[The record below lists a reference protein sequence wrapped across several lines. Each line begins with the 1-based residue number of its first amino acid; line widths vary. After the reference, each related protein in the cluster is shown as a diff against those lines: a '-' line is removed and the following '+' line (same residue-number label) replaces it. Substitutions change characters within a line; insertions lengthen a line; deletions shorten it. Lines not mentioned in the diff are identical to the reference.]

1 MFICFILPAVDWI
14 GLVGVLGVWGG
25 DRVEGSAYSSVTGNG
40 LCGQV
45 YCAGYTLTSGRLNSA
60 RRLQD
65 SISRVSLDN
74 AVMLQESVFDHSVTV
89 LNVGRVVLVA
99 PISHF
104 FSCQWCFKSCVFR
117 RSKSR
122 LLKIIQISLWTCKRF
137 SFEPFPTEEK
147 VPMETAQGEVHRD
160 FYSRRLIFLATLS
173 SATLGQW
180 WSFSRS
186 TTNIWTTIH
195 FFHGRSFD

>member
-1 MFICFILPAVDWI
+1 M
-14 GLVGVLGVWGG
+14 
-25 DRVEGSAYSSVTGNG
+25 EGSAYSSVTGNG

-99 PISHF
+99 PISTAPF
-104 FSCQWCFKSCVFR
+104 FFLPVVFQILCF
-117 RSKSR
+117 SK
-122 LLKIIQISLWTCKRF
+122 I
-137 SFEPFPTEEK
+137 E
-147 VPMETAQGEVHRD
+147 VP
-160 FYSRRLIFLATLS
+160 AT
-173 SATLGQW
+173 
-180 WSFSRS
+180 
-186 TTNIWTTIH
+186 
-195 FFHGRSFD
+195 